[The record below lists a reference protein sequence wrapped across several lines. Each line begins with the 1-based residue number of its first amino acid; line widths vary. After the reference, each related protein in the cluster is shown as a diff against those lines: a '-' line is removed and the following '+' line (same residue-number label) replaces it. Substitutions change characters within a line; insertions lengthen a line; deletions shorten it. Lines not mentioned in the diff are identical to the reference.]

1 MKVNLWHKSPGYVTQ
16 ITTFIPVE
24 CDVYHDLSC
33 HTALPE
39 SVAGNRMATC
49 HRAQNHQLDRPMRV
63 PLLIGVRSDRVK
75 RPMCRERPD
84 SSQGLCRSRG
94 K

>member
-1 MKVNLWHKSPGYVTQ
+1 MRVNLWQKSPGHVTQ

-33 HTALPE
+33 HTALPG
-39 SVAGNRMATC
+39 SAARIRMAAC
-49 HRAQNHQLDRPMRV
+49 HRAQNHHLDRRMQV
-63 PLLIGVRSDRVK
+63 PLLIGLLSDRVK
-75 RPMCRERPD
+75 QPMCRERPD
-84 SSQGLCRSRG
+84 SSRGLCRSRG